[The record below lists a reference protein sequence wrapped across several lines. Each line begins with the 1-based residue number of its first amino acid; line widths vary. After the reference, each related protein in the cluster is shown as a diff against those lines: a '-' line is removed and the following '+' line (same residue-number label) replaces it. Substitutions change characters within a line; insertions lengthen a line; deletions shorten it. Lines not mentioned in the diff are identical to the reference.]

1 LNKPAAFIDRD
12 GVINED
18 TGYVHKPEDFILLP
32 NVVEGLKLLQDAGFS
47 IIIITNQ
54 AGIGRGMY
62 SENEY
67 QLLTDYMLKLLSTQ
81 GINITDVYFS
91 PYHPIHGKGK
101 YKIDSNC
108 RKPKPGMILN
118 ACSDWDITLE
128 SSILIGDKITDI
140 EAGIAAGVKHCFL
153 VDNEINHNSSDYHQF
168 NNLYEAVNW
177 YLNDHKE
184 GM

>member
-1 LNKPAAFIDRD
+1 MCI
-12 GVINED
+12 
-18 TGYVHKPEDFILLP
+18 
-32 NVVEGLKLLQDAGFS
+32 
-47 IIIITNQ
+47 
-54 AGIGRGMY
+54 
-62 SENEY
+62 
-67 QLLTDYMLKLLSTQ
+67 
-81 GINITDVYFS
+81 FS

-118 ACSDWDITLE
+118 ACSDWDIALE

-140 EAGIAAGVKHCFL
+140 EAGRAAGVKHCFL
-153 VDNEINHNSSDYHQF
+153 VGNEINNSSDYQRF

-177 YLNDHKE
+177 YLNENKK